1 MMVKEKMKKKMKN
14 YLWLLINIAFLVTLF
29 YVPKTQLGIW
39 VSAIIVILALI
50 VNVTDIF
57 GFISKSRKQ
66 NE

>member
-1 MMVKEKMKKKMKN
+1 MVKEKMKKKMKN

>member
-1 MMVKEKMKKKMKN
+1 MVKKKMKN

>member
-1 MMVKEKMKKKMKN
+1 MVKEKMKN

-39 VSAIIVILALI
+39 VSAIIVILAWIANL
-50 VNVTDIF
+50 TDIF

>member
-57 GFISKSRKQ
+57 SFISKSRKQ

>member
-1 MMVKEKMKKKMKN
+1 MLKEKMKKKMKN
-14 YLWLLINIAFLVTLF
+14 YLWLLINIAFLVTLL

-57 GFISKSRKQ
+57 SFISKSRKQ

>member
-1 MMVKEKMKKKMKN
+1 MMVKKKMKN

>member
-1 MMVKEKMKKKMKN
+1 MVKEKMKN

-29 YVPKTQLGIW
+29 YGPKTQLGIW

-57 GFISKSRKQ
+57 SFISKSRKQ